1 MGSKKRNPHGS
12 KKADPANAYRPVDAL
27 VAPEWH
33 RQPLEGDSAYLA
45 FKLWLDLPL
54 EERTI
59 AAVASLRGITRTN
72 VSNWSARWRWSDRL
86 RCRQN
91 ADASVEDAERA
102 NAARAMVKRHAASAR
117 AQLAV
122 HDRLAAE
129 VQKRLSS
136 GKFSLKGVTDAEL
149 LRLLQLSATPTAT
162 LAGVER
168 VARGLPATGVAVI
181 TGDDAGKSLGGGSY
195 LDLVEAVAKADL
207 DAATAAAMGAAAP
220 AKTTTAPAA
229 EEGEGSDEDA
239 AALAMLTDEVATA

>member
-12 KKADPANAYRPVDAL
+12 KAADPANAYRPVDAL

-33 RQPLEGDSAYLA
+33 RQPLEGDSAYEAFTVWLA
-45 FKLWLDLPL
+45 LPV
-54 EERTI
+54 EERTLP
-59 AAVASLRGITRTN
+59 AVASLRGTTRSN
-72 VSNWSARWRWSDRL
+72 VSNWSARWRWADRL

-102 NAARAMVKRHAASAR
+102 NAARAMVRRHAASAR

-136 GKFSLKGVTDAEL
+136 GKFSLKGITDAEL
-149 LRLLQLSATPTAT
+149 VRLMQLSATPTAT

-181 TGDDAGKSLGGGSY
+181 AGDDAGKALGAGSY
-195 LDLVEAVAKADL
+195 LDLVEAVAAADL
-207 DAATAAAMGAAAP
+207 DAATAAAKATAAP
-220 AKTTTAPAA
+220 TTTEA
-229 EEGEGSDEDA
+229 ERDEES
-239 AALAMLTDEVATA
+239 AALAMLTDEAPT